1 MIQLNRPKAL
11 NALCDQLLSE
21 LQAALDAAA
30 ADVGCGCVIITG
42 NGRAFAA
49 GADITELRPRTL
61 AGIIADEFPGPC
73 APRPL
78 AAPRPSLAALRGPAR
93 GPAGSDA
100 LLSGLWVGRAWSAA
114 AKCKLPIVAA
124 VNGLALGGGC
134 ELAMMCDIVIA
145 SDKVR
150 TPSPRL
156 ASRLLRLGIS
166 LSCNL
171 LRPL

>member
-1 MIQLNRPKAL
+1 M
-11 NALCDQLLSE
+11 
-21 LQAALDAAA
+21 
-30 ADVGCGCVIITG
+30 
-42 NGRAFAA
+42 
-49 GADITELRPRTL
+49 
-61 AGIIADEFPGPC
+61 
-73 APRPL
+73 
-78 AAPRPSLAALRGPAR
+78 RGPAR

-150 TPSPRL
+150 TPSPSLASPRL